1 MDICFRTAHY
11 MYIVVRVYFSHMP
24 VIFAVV
30 SMLRVDC
37 KCQAKSN
44 VHLTESQI
52 KTVKTRTKP
61 KLWTGVPLIEV
72 SAVKRELK
80 KKKKKRKTLPVAVFS
95 LSDSNQ

>member
-1 MDICFRTAHY
+1 
-11 MYIVVRVYFSHMP
+11 MYIVVGVYFSHMP

-52 KTVKTRTKP
+52 KTVKARTKP

-72 SAVKRELK
+72 SAVKRVNCITFK
-80 KKKKKRKTLPVAVFS
+80 KENSTCCSVL
-95 LSDSNQ
+95 LIGQ

>member
-1 MDICFRTAHY
+1 MDICFQTAHY

-52 KTVKTRTKP
+52 KTVKTWTKP

-72 SAVKRELK
+72 SAVKRELTALLTFK
-80 KKKKKRKTLPVAVFS
+80 KENSTCCSVLLIR
-95 LSDSNQ
+95 Q